1 MPTGSEALRLLEEG
15 KVMKSDMA
23 DGLKLR
29 LNQMTHNMECLHEGR
44 LPVDQDY
51 SCQWVTVSLSLSLLY
66 KYDWT
71 VVEDCE

>member
-1 MPTGSEALRLLEEG
+1 MPTGSEALKLLEEG

-23 DGLKLR
+23 NGLKLR
-29 LNQMTHNMECLHEGR
+29 LNQMTHGIECLHEGQ

-51 SCQWVTVSLSLSLLY
+51 SSQWVTASLSLSLLY

-71 VVEDCE
+71 VVEDWE